1 MRQMYLQAQ
10 INLSKPQMQENI
22 KKRLLRDFK
31 KKADVYGR
39 LIPVGYYMKGEAL
52 VCMIVSYSLLI
63 FLLIKIT
70 INFV

>member
-10 INLSKPQMQENI
+10 TNLSKPQMQGNI
-22 KKRLLRDFK
+22 KKRLLWDFK

-52 VCMIVSYSLLI
+52 ACMIVSYSLLI
-63 FLLIKIT
+63 FLLIKIA